1 MRLDT
6 RAFGLAAGAVAA
18 VLFTL
23 CALAIAIA
31 PGATMAFFGYMM
43 HLDLSRV
50 PPALTL
56 ANFVGGLVCWTV
68 GTALVFGL
76 AAVIYNRLAGTGAAA
91 QAAGRPQP
99 ATQHI

>member
-6 RAFGLAAGAVAA
+6 RAFALAAGAVAA

-43 HLDLSRV
+43 HLDLSGL
-50 PPALTL
+50 PPTLTL
-56 ANFVGGLVCWTV
+56 ANFVGGLICWTV
-68 GTALVFGL
+68 GTALVFWL
-76 AAVIYNRLAGTGAAA
+76 AAAIYNRLVRTGSVA
-91 QAAGRPQP
+91 QAAGHPQP
-99 ATQHI
+99 ATQHV